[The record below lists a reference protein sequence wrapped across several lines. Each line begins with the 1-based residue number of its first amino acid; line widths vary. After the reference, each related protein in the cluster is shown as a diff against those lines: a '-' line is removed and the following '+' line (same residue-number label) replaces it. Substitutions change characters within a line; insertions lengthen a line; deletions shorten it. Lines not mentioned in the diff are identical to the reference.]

1 MAESPDGID
10 EIAFLGFGE
19 AAQAF
24 LEGWRTRVDFKARVA
39 AYDIK
44 TDSSEPSMREGKR
57 ADYRSAGVAGAANAR
72 EAVAGAQAIFS
83 AVTADQAHAAALA
96 ALPDLSA
103 GALFLDCNSCAPQTK
118 ARIAE
123 RIEAAGGAYV
133 DVAVMAPVHPRL
145 HRTPLLISG
154 PHAEAAAGALA
165 ALGMAASIHDG
176 PVGSASAIKMIR
188 SIMTKGLE
196 ALVCECVLAAKKAG
210 VDEVVLASLDESFPG
225 FDWKRRSA
233 YMLERVMTHGA
244 RRAAEMREVALT
256 VDWLGL
262 EGAMSRPAVGW
273 QQKVGELALRAASG
287 DAADYRGLADR
298 ILDKIAPSGTG
309 ETK

>member
-1 MAESPDGID
+1 MAESPDSID

-24 LEGWRTRVDFKARVA
+24 FKGWRTRADFTARVA

-44 TDSSEPSMREGKR
+44 TDSPDAAVREGKR
-57 ADYRSAGVAGAANAR
+57 ADYRGAGVAGAANAS
-72 EAVAGAQAIFS
+72 EAVASADLVFS
-83 AVTADQAHAAALA
+83 VVTADQAHAAALA
-96 ALPDLSA
+96 ALPDLPA
-103 GALFLDCNSCAPQTK
+103 GALFLDCNSCAPQTT

-145 HRTPLLISG
+145 HRTPLLVGG
-154 PHAEAAAGALA
+154 PRAEAAAGALA
-165 ALGMAASIHDG
+165 ALGMAASIHGG

-188 SIMTKGLE
+188 SIMIKGLE
-196 ALVCECVLAAKKAG
+196 ALVCECVLAGKKAG
-210 VDEVVLASLDESFPG
+210 VDEVVLASLDEMFPG

-233 YMLERVMTHGA
+233 YMLERVMTHGV

-256 VDWLGL
+256 VDGLGL
-262 EGAMSRPAVGW
+262 EGAMSRAAVGW
-273 QQKVGELALRAASG
+273 HQKVGELGLSAASG
-287 DAADYRGLADR
+287 DADYRRLADR
-298 ILDKIAPSGTG
+298 ILDKMAPSPTG